1 MAKWR
6 VRKYVWSN
14 YKGGVGYGKR
24 TEDEEFIEAYNVLLV
39 DSALHFVD
47 PFESRTGEPVTIAM
61 RYKGEWFAVDRI
73 EDQQEATVE
82 LATSV
87 ELTEAGWYVSHDEVA
102 QPEMA

>member
-1 MAKWR
+1 MARWR
-6 VRKYVWSN
+6 VREYVWAL
-14 YKGGVGYGKR
+14 YTDGKR
-24 TEDEEFIEAYNVLLV
+24 MGKRYEAEEVIEAESVLLV
-39 DSALHFVD
+39 DSSLHFFNSYD
-47 PFESRTGEPVTIAM
+47 RYGNPITEAL

-102 QPEMA
+102 QPELA